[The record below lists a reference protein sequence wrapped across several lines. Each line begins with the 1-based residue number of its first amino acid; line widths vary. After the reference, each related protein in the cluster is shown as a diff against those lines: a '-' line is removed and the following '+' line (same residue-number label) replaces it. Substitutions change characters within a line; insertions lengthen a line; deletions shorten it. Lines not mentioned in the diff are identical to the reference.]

1 MKTLDNFKCPSDSHP
16 KHRRRAGN
24 GNGAFQ
30 TPPPFPDGVLPE
42 EKLLETVLQCFAHPL
57 VGLCE
62 LLQGAAAASPRTLS
76 HGAALRRPQLPP
88 PLAAVFSTLCLVA
101 VCVCMHVMFSFATR
115 MQLKVQ
121 LACGTACN
129 ILGKA
134 FFFPLFPSL
143 SVKLLNHIITCPM
156 KVSWGKREK
165 RLFGAMVTGS
175 SPTTIAIRMMKENS
189 SELKIK
195 S

>member
-24 GNGAFQ
+24 GNGAFR

-101 VCVCMHVMFSFATR
+101 VCVRACDVFVRYADATESAAGMWHSMQYSWESF
-115 MQLKVQ
+115 
-121 LACGTACN
+121 
-129 ILGKA
+129 
-134 FFFPLFPSL
+134 FFFPFSSL
-143 SVKLLNHIITCPM
+143 SFKLLNHIITCPM

-165 RLFGAMVTGS
+165 CLFGAMVTGS

>member
-24 GNGAFQ
+24 GNGAFR

-134 FFFPLFPSL
+134 FFFPLFLSL
-143 SVKLLNHIITCPM
+143 FQAVESYHYLPYEGVVGKTTKTLVRRNGCGFITNHNCHPNDE
-156 KVSWGKREK
+156 REFQ
-165 RLFGAMVTGS
+165 RAQD
-175 SPTTIAIRMMKENS
+175 
-189 SELKIK
+189 
-195 S
+195 